1 MWQKLIALLFPNP
14 SMCVLCEDRAETLTV
29 CSDCLARWENF
40 AAHEGQCRRCGH
52 FGSRAPVCD
61 TCRDWPNYFTGNT
74 AFLPYTETV
83 REAILRFKYHNEPWR
98 AEGFAA
104 LAAMRPVPAVDVI
117 LPVPLH
123 KARLRERGYNQSW
136 LFAREIA
143 ARWQLPAR
151 DDLLLRVVNTR
162 HQVGLSKAERVQ
174 NVSGA
179 FAVPERALAE
189 LRGKRVLLVDDVM
202 TTGSTLLSCARTLH
216 KAGVGEVQS
225 LTIASAIR

>member
-1 MWQKLIALLFPNP
+1 MAKLIALLFPNP
-14 SMCVLCEDRAETLTV
+14 SMCMLCEDRAETLTI
-29 CSDCLARWENF
+29 CDDCLARWKNF

-61 TCRDWPNYFTGNT
+61 TCRDWPKYFTGNI

-83 REAILRFKYHNEPWR
+83 REAILRFKYAGEPWR

-104 LAAMRPVPAVDVI
+104 LAATRPAPVVDVI
-117 LPVPLH
+117 VPVPLH
-123 KARLRERGYNQSW
+123 KARLARAW
-136 LFAREIA
+136 LQPKLAVRAGDRCALGSFR
-143 ARWQLPAR
+143 AR

-216 KAGVGEVQS
+216 KAGVREVQS

>member
-1 MWQKLIALLFPNP
+1 M
-14 SMCVLCEDRAETLTV
+14 
-29 CSDCLARWENF
+29 
-40 AAHEGQCRRCGH
+40 
-52 FGSRAPVCD
+52 
-61 TCRDWPNYFTGNT
+61 
-74 AFLPYTETV
+74 
-83 REAILRFKYHNEPWR
+83 
-98 AEGFAA
+98 
-104 LAAMRPVPAVDVI
+104 VDVI
-117 LPVPLH
+117 VPVPLH

-189 LRGKRVLLVDDVM
+189 FRDKRVLLVDDVM

-216 KAGVGEVQS
+216 KAGACEVQS